1 MQSVDDFGIF
11 EVSTEGFEQKA
22 LKVFAFQ
29 YRENAIYRQYCDL
42 MQKTPQAVKSITQI
56 PFLPIGFFK
65 SNKIISGDTGE
76 AQAIF
81 ESSGTTAQQRSMHYV
96 MYTEMYERSFLKA
109 FAFQYGN
116 PKDWCILALLPSYLE
131 RQNASLVY
139 MADALIKASNNKN
152 SGFYLYDVEALNK
165 VLKQN
170 EAAKIKTLLLGVSFA
185 LLDFA
190 EKFPMPLKH
199 TTIIETG
206 GMKGRREELLK
217 EELHTVLSH
226 AFGLNAI
233 HSEYGMTELLSQAYS
248 SGNGIFTCPPWMKI
262 LLRAE
267 DDPMF
272 VQCADE
278 VQNKPKTGVINIIDL
293 ANIYSCSFIATDDVG
308 RLYKDGR
315 LEILG
320 RIDYSDIRGCSQ
332 MVV

>member
-11 EVSTEGFEQKA
+11 EVSTEAFEQKA
-22 LKVFAFQ
+22 LEVFDFQ

-56 PFLPIGFFK
+56 PFLPIGLFK
-65 SNKIISGDTGE
+65 THKIISGAIGE

-96 MYTEMYERSFLKA
+96 LYTEMYERSFFKA
-109 FAFQYGN
+109 FALQYGN
-116 PKDWCILALLPSYLE
+116 PKYWCILALLPSYLE

-152 SGFYLYDVEALNK
+152 SGFYLYDIEALNK

-199 TTIIETG
+199 TTVIETG

-217 EELHTVLSH
+217 EELHNFLSH

-272 VQCADE
+272 VQCADD
-278 VQNKPKTGVINIIDL
+278 VQDKPKTGVVNIIDL

-315 LEILG
+315 FEILG